1 MTDIHETMSPAT
13 PSPRPRPFD
22 RSRLHFQPLAERKS
36 KVKIDEIAVDPDGPA
51 PPIDATA
58 DLDRI
63 AAEVRA
69 ARKGGAPVVICHGAH
84 LIKNGLAPLLIR
96 LVREGWVT
104 HVATNGAG
112 SIHDW
117 EFAFQGASTEDVRA
131 YVAVGEFGMWEDTG
145 RNLGLALHLG
155 ALEGLGYGESVGRM
169 IATCALHIPEIRELR
184 GYVSAA
190 LEGKARP
197 EIAAR
202 AADLLAAMEECRVS
216 PGEVSLPH
224 PWKAK
229 SLQSA
234 CYEMG
239 VPCTIH
245 PGLGQDIVYSHPLFR
260 GGAVGEAAMTD
271 FLLFT
276 ASIERLEG
284 GVYLSLGSSVMSPM
298 IFEKSLSMSRNV
310 LRQAGKQLEDFTIVV
325 NDLAE
330 ATWDWSG
337 GEPPTDNPA
346 YYVRFCKSFSRM
358 GGRMHYVGA
367 DNRVFLLNLYA
378 RLR

>member
-1 MTDIHETMSPAT
+1 
-13 PSPRPRPFD
+13 
-22 RSRLHFQPLAERKS
+22 LAERKS
-36 KVKIDEIAVDPDGPA
+36 PLKIDDIAVDPDAPA
-51 PPIDATA
+51 PPIDAAA

-63 AAEVRA
+63 AAEVKA
-69 ARKGGAPVVICHGAH
+69 ARKRGAPVVLCHGAH

-131 YVAVGEFGMWEDTG
+131 YVAVGEFGIWEETG
-145 RNLGLALHLG
+145 RHLGLALHVG
-155 ALEGLGYGESVGRM
+155 ALEGLGYGASVGRM
-169 IATCALHIPEIRELR
+169 IATEGLRIPEPAELR
-184 GYVSAA
+184 RCVSAA
-190 LEGKARP
+190 VDGTARP
-197 EIAAR
+197 ATAAR
-202 AADLLAAMEECRVS
+202 AADLLAAMEECGVS
-216 PGEVSLPH
+216 PGNVSLPH
-224 PWKAK
+224 RWKSK
-229 SLQSA
+229 SIQSA
-234 CYEMG
+234 CYDAG

-260 GGAVGEAAMTD
+260 GAAVGVASMTD
-271 FLLFT
+271 FLLYT
-276 ASIERLEG
+276 SSIERLEG

-310 LRQAGKQLEDFTIVV
+310 LRQAGKRLEDFTIVV

-337 GEPPTDNPA
+337 GEPPIDNPA

-358 GGRMHYVGA
+358 GGRMLYVGA
-367 DNRVFLLNLYA
+367 DNRVFLQNLYG
-378 RLR
+378 RLKK